1 MRLFSFV
8 AISVTLLAL
17 SPQLYAQASPSCPM
31 QPRTIRAMR
40 SCYRPLLVF
49 SRSASDPR
57 FLQQERAMDSDA
69 DDMMDRNVL
78 LVPILKDASTYKAPL
93 DAPRDLLPQAEQ
105 KRLRGLYRVPSD
117 RFRVILLGEDGG
129 VKMVRDQPI
138 PMRELNAL
146 IDTMP
151 TRKLEM
157 QEPNT
162 N

>member
-1 MRLFSFV
+1 MRLLSLV
-8 AISVTLLAL
+8 AIPVAFLAL
-17 SPQLYAQASPSCPM
+17 SPHLYAQASPSCSMHPE
-31 QPRTIRAMR
+31 TIRAMR
-40 SCYRPLLVF
+40 HCYRPLLVF
-49 SRSASDPR
+49 SPSASDPR
-57 FLQQERAMDSDA
+57 FLQQEHAMDNDA

-78 LVPILKDASTYKAPL
+78 LVPILVDASTYKAPL
-93 DAPRDLLPQAEQ
+93 DAPRDLLPTSQQ
-105 KRLRGLYRVPSD
+105 KRLRLRYQVPPD

-129 VKMVRDQPI
+129 VKMVRDEPV
-138 PMRELNAL
+138 PMGQLNAL

>member
-1 MRLFSFV
+1 
-8 AISVTLLAL
+8 
-17 SPQLYAQASPSCPM
+17 
-31 QPRTIRAMR
+31 
-40 SCYRPLLVF
+40 
-49 SRSASDPR
+49 
-57 FLQQERAMDSDA
+57 MDHDA

-78 LVPILKDASTYKAPL
+78 LVPILEDASSYKAPL

-105 KRLRGLYRVPSD
+105 KRLRRLYHVAPD
-117 RFRVILLGEDGG
+117 RFHVILLGEDGA
-129 VKMVRDQPI
+129 VKMVRGEPVRMQQ
-138 PMRELNAL
+138 LNAL